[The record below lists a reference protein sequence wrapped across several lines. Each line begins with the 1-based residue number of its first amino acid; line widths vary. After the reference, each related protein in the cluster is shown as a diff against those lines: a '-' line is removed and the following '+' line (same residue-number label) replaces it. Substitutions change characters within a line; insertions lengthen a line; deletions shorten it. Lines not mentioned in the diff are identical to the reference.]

1 VNRRRIFVISDLHL
15 GGRPHD
21 RQAPDGTLLRRTQI
35 TSDYRLIVQFI
46 DWLIHHEHGKD
57 EELEL
62 VINGDFVDFLLEDD
76 YAGMEN
82 SGRVWPADQNEARAR
97 LGQIATRTREI
108 FERGIFDALSE
119 FLADGHRLTLLLGN
133 HDVELALPK
142 VREHLWT
149 LLKAAGKR
157 FQFFHDGEAYAVGRV
172 LIEHGN
178 RYDPWNMIDHN
189 GLRQER
195 SVLSRN
201 LPVNEEQRAAR
212 FFVPPP
218 GTYLVIKF
226 LNKIKSR
233 YTFVDLLKPEN
244 EAVVPLLLALEPD
257 FRPEL
262 GEILTALE
270 LLNERR
276 KNSLENAVTPAHNR
290 YLTVGPREL
299 GSELRETLGS
309 DASSIFPSR
318 ETVPLSLRSRIAD
331 LNAWLL
337 RSFEP
342 VVNQIDRAHSLQKLL
357 AAPKEEKR
365 AVLGATLFKLNRYD
379 RCFDL
384 DYETAPYSEA
394 ARETAR
400 AGGFDVVVYGHTH
413 LPKRQVLT
421 FSGHDGVE
429 RSCLY
434 LNTGTW
440 CDVIRLPAP
449 IAQART
455 DAAIELD
462 RFVTALQT
470 HDYSGY
476 VRQYPCFAEIDVDPE
491 STEPVRAELHGFSSN
506 GRCLAADM
514 MSG

>member
-21 RQAPDGTLLRRTQI
+21 RQAPDGTLFRRTQI

-57 EELEL
+57 EEREL

-76 YAGMEN
+76 YTGMEN

-97 LGQIATRTREI
+97 LDQIATRTREI
-108 FERGIFDALSE
+108 SERGIFDALSE
-119 FLADGHRLTLLLGN
+119 FLANGHRLTLLLGN

-142 VREHLWT
+142 VRERLWT
-149 LLKAAGKR
+149 LLNAGGKR

-178 RYDPWNMIDHN
+178 RYDAWNMVDHS

-195 SVLSRN
+195 SVLSRH
-201 LPVNEEQRAAR
+201 LPVDEQQRAAR

-226 LNKIKSR
+226 LNRIKSR
-233 YTFVDLLKPEN
+233 YTFIDLLKPEN
-244 EAVVPLLLALEPD
+244 EAVIPLLLTLEPD

-262 GEILTALE
+262 REILTALE
-270 LLNERR
+270 LLNEKR
-276 KNSLENAVTPAHNR
+276 KNPLENAVTPAQNR
-290 YLTVGPREL
+290 YLSIGPREL
-299 GSELRETLGS
+299 GSELRRTLGS
-309 DASSIFPSR
+309 DASGLFHPL
-318 ETVPLSLRSRIAD
+318 ENVPLSIRSRIAD

-337 RSFEP
+337 RSFQP
-342 VVNQIDRAHSLQKLL
+342 VVNKFDTAHSLHTLL
-357 AAPKEEKR
+357 NAPKEEKL
-365 AVLGATLFKLNRYD
+365 AALGTTLYKLNRYN

-413 LPKRQVLT
+413 LPKCPL
-421 FSGHDGVE
+421 SEHDGLE

-440 CDVIRLPAP
+440 CNVIRLPAE
-449 IAQART
+449 IAQAGA
-455 DAAIELD
+455 DAAIELE
-462 RFVTALQT
+462 RFVTAMQT
-470 HDYSGY
+470 NDYRGY
-476 VRQYPCFAEIDVDPE
+476 VRHYPCFAEIDVDPE
-491 STEPVRAELHGFSSN
+491 GPGPTQAELCGF
-506 GRCLAADM
+506 GPRGPCLASDM
-514 MSG
+514 ISG